1 MSKKQHSLNY
11 RIVGNGYP
19 VVFIHGFLESNQ
31 MWKNLLPQFSGIQ
44 AICIELPGHGDS
56 PLLDKK
62 LTFSTITQAIKSTIQ
77 TLEIDEFT
85 LVGHSMGGYVA
96 LHLAEE
102 KELNINQLVLF
113 HSHPWADSPSKKKDR
128 ERAAKIVDYNKILF
142 LKESIPNL
150 YYQPEKFETQ
160 VNTLVEEAY
169 EMSEEAITQSLLAMR
184 DREDKV
190 SVLKEWKEK
199 IHIIQGE
206 FDPLIDTEKLG
217 KLAKELENQFYL
229 IKSIGHIG
237 YQENE
242 TEVVR
247 LLTNIFNK

>member
-1 MSKKQHSLNY
+1 MSTNKHTLNY

-19 VVFIHGFLESNQ
+19 VVFLHGFLESNQ
-31 MWKNLLPQFSGIQ
+31 MWKDLLPQFSGIR

-56 PLLDKK
+56 PLLEEQLSLDN
-62 LTFSTITQAIKSTIQ
+62 ITQAVKSTIQ
-77 TLEIDEFT
+77 ALEIDEFI
-85 LVGHSMGGYVA
+85 LVGHSMGGYVS

-102 KELNINQLVLF
+102 KELNINQLVLY

-128 ERAAKIVDYNKILF
+128 ERAAKIVEYNKILF

-150 YYQPEKFETQ
+150 YYQPEKYETQ
-160 VNTLVEEAY
+160 INTLVEEAH

-190 SVLKEWKEK
+190 SVLKEWKENL
-199 IHIIQGE
+199 HIIQGE
-206 FDPLIDTEKLG
+206 FDPLIDAEKLG
-217 KLAKELENQFYL
+217 NLSKEMGNHFYL

-242 TEVVR
+242 KESVR
-247 LLTNIFNK
+247 LLNGIFKS